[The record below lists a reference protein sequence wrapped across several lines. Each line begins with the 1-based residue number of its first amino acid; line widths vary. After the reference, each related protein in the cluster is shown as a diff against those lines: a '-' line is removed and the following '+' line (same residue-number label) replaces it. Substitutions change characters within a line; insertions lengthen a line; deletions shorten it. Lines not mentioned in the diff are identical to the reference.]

1 MQKFAYSCYSMKYLV
16 KDHTDLRKDSY
27 SKVVTNENNESYK
40 KYVLEKQQREK
51 QLEME
56 KDINIMRKDIAEIK
70 TILLR
75 LLDNR

>member
-1 MQKFAYSCYSMKYLV
+1 MKYLV